1 MKEEIKMKWG
11 GFIVNGH
18 LYKFF
23 SKERAILNRL
33 LKGRRGGV
41 WSSFQSSNKSSRRTG
56 KGTAEV
62 LGEHHNELI
71 NTYPVRSN
79 TIHDK
84 NPGEH
89 VKATLCLVI
98 YHTIFDS
105 DGNMSRRP
113 FIWLFITRFLIRI
126 GTCQGDPLFGY
137 LLHDFLIRMETC
149 QGDPLFGYR

>member
-1 MKEEIKMKWG
+1 MFG
-11 GFIVNGH
+11 VLFN
-18 LYKFF
+18 
-23 SKERAILNRL
+23 L
-33 LKGRRGGV
+33 LTKAVEG
-41 WSSFQSSNKSSRRTG
+41 WEQQ

-62 LGEHHNELI
+62 LGEKKGGCHHNKYQ
-71 NTYPVRSN
+71 NAVRSN
-79 TIHDK
+79 IIHDK

-113 FIWLFITRFLIRI
+113 FVWLFITRFLIRM

-137 LLHDFLIRMETC
+137 LLHDF
-149 QGDPLFGYR
+149 